1 MRLSP
6 SGWRDSKVGKIK
18 HKHYVVRKGRGF
30 WLATAK
36 MKALGFDHVRCGV
49 DGPTAWAIAES

>member
-1 MRLSP
+1 M
-6 SGWRDSKVGKIK
+6 GKIK

-36 MKALGFDHVRCGV
+36 MKALGYDHVRCGV